1 MMDPTGLALENF
13 DSVGAYRTTE
23 NNASIDATGDLD
35 GVAFKD
41 EASLGAV
48 LRNHPQAAPCF
59 VSKLYEHAQGR
70 TTLPVDVPVLA
81 NLSTQ
86 FDMSGHRADQLLL
99 SIVSSD
105 AYRFVEI
112 ATK

>member
-23 NNASIDATGDLD
+23 NSAPIDATGVLD
-35 GVAFKD
+35 GVGFKD

-48 LRNHPQAAPCF
+48 LRSHPQAAPCF
-59 VSKLYEHAQGR
+59 VSKLYEQAQGR
-70 TTLPVDVPVLA
+70 TTMPVDAPVLA
-81 NLSTQ
+81 SLSTQ
-86 FDMSGHRADQLLL
+86 FDTSGHRADQLLL
-99 SIVSSD
+99 AIVSSD
-105 AYRFVEI
+105 AYRFVEV